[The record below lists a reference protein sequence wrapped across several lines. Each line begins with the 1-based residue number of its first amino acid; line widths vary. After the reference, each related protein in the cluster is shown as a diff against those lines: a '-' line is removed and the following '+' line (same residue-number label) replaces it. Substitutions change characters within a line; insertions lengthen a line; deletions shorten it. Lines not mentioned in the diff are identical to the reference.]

1 MATSVRWSRGRLLQ
15 SEVVDEML
23 LLISELIREANDQ
36 QQQPV
41 APGFTV
47 PRMGGQTGGRPVYQ
61 IAQEQLQMLLSF
73 NFSAKQIA
81 EILGVSRRTVNRR
94 LRCCYSEYVPQP
106 SEENISSGSISLW
119 HLDGNHKLSKW
130 RIVIHGGIDGFSRL
144 VVFLKASNNNRSDI
158 VMDLFSEAVAQFGV
172 PSRVRC
178 DYGGKNNAICLF
190 MDVFR
195 GSTRGSTHNQ
205 RIERLWG
212 DVWRGVT
219 KKTQGPT

>member
-23 LLISELIREANDQ
+23 LLSELIREANDQ
-36 QQQPV
+36 QQQRV

-47 PRMGGQTGGRPVYQ
+47 PRMGGQTGIRRIRMGFIRHESLHRQ
-61 IAQEQLQMLLSF
+61 GICF
-73 NFSAKQIA
+73 GWKIA
-81 EILGVSRRTVNRR
+81 EIMGVSRRTVNRR
-94 LRCCYSEYVPQP
+94 LR
-106 SEENISSGSISLW
+106 
-119 HLDGNHKLSKW
+119 W

-178 DYGGKNNAICLF
+178 DYGGENNAICLF

-195 GSTRGSTHNQ
+195 RSTRGSIINALKDCGAMSG
-205 RIERLWG
+205 EA
-212 DVWRGVT
+212 
-219 KKTQGPT
+219 

>member
-23 LLISELIREANDQ
+23 LLSELIREANDQ
-36 QQQPV
+36 QQQRV

-47 PRMGGQTGGRPVYQ
+47 PRMGGQTGIRRIRMGFIRHESLHRQ
-61 IAQEQLQMLLSF
+61 GICF
-73 NFSAKQIA
+73 GWKIA
-81 EILGVSRRTVNRR
+81 EIMGVSRRTVNRR
-94 LRCCYSEYVPQP
+94 LRLRRRTYRVA
-106 SEENISSGSISLW
+106 GSNSLW
-119 HLDGNHKLSKW
+119 HLDGNHKLIKW

-178 DYGGKNNAICLF
+178 DYGGENNAICLF

-195 GSTRGSTHNQ
+195 RSTRGSIINALKDCGAMSG
-205 RIERLWG
+205 EA
-212 DVWRGVT
+212 
-219 KKTQGPT
+219 